1 MVNNNPRSSILQLS
15 TKGFTASKVSVIE
28 QLACKN
34 IAL

>member
-1 MVNNNPRSSILQLS
+1 MVNYNPRPSILQLNS
-15 TKGFTASKVSVIE
+15 KVFTASKVSVIE